1 MMERDLHTVL
11 LFGLHYLLT
20 GLVIWRV
27 LLRDRMEPV
36 VRLAWVM
43 VVAVVPVVGLLAYLL
58 FGEVRVRRA
67 DRGRGR
73 DIECQLLTA
82 WGEGSGAALVPAV
95 AIPAFAMGQAT
106 SGMGPVG
113 GNRAVMLPED
123 DSALDDI
130 VAHIDAASSTVHLL
144 YYIWL
149 PDGSGTR
156 MAEAVIRAAGRGVTC
171 RVLVDDVGS
180 RRLTRSP
187 LWRRMAEAGV
197 QLAIALP
204 VGNPLIEMLYKR
216 LDLRNHRKIMVVDNR
231 VTWAGSRN
239 CADAAFAIKPRFAP
253 WVDILMR
260 VEGPVVRQF
269 QAVFLRDWMMHA
281 EGVPGDLLGTA
292 PTALASGFPA
302 QVVASGPDQSTSGM
316 SETLCA
322 LLYAATDRVTITT
335 PYFLPD
341 PALLEAICAVARRGV
356 KTTLILPERN
366 DSRIIAAA
374 SEGLFATLLR
384 SGVRLHL
391 FRPGLLHAKILTVDG
406 GLAMIGSANL
416 DRRSFDLN
424 YECNLLISSPEIT
437 AELDRR
443 QQSYLER
450 ARIVEIDEVED
461 WSALRRIRNNA
472 VALAGPLL

>member
-1 MMERDLHTVL
+1 MMERDLHTIV

-43 VVAVVPVVGLLAYLL
+43 VVAVLPVVGILAYLL
-58 FGEVRVRRA
+58 FGEVRTRRA
-67 DRGRGR
+67 DRRRAR
-73 DIECQLLTA
+73 DIESRLLAA
-82 WGEGSGAALVPAV
+82 WGTDFAQAEVPEV

-106 SGMGPVG
+106 SGMEPVG
-113 GNRAVMLPED
+113 GNRAVLLSED
-123 DSALDDI
+123 DTALDDL
-130 VAHIDAASSTVHLL
+130 VAHIGRARSTVHVLF
-144 YYIWL
+144 YIWL
-149 PDGSGTR
+149 PDTSGTK
-156 MAEAVIRAAGRGVTC
+156 MAEAIIAAAQRGVVC

-180 RRLTRSP
+180 RRLTRSD

-197 QLAIALP
+197 NLAIALP

-216 LDLRNHRKIMVVDNR
+216 LDLRNHRKIVVVDNR
-231 VTWAGSRN
+231 TTWSGSRN
-239 CADAAFAIKPRFAP
+239 CADTAFAIKPRFAP
-253 WVDILMR
+253 WVDVLMR
-260 VEGPVVRQF
+260 IEGPIVRQF

-281 EGVPGDLLGTA
+281 GEDPADLLGAA
-292 PTALASGFPA
+292 PAPLDDGFA
-302 QVVASGPDQSTSGM
+302 GQVVASGPDQSMSGM

-322 LLYAATDRVTITT
+322 LLYAATDRVMITT

-341 PALLEAICAVARRGV
+341 PALQEAICAVARRGV
-356 KTTLILPERN
+356 ETTLILPERN

-374 SEGLFATLLR
+374 SEGLYATMLR
-384 SGVRLHL
+384 SGVKIHL

-406 GLAMIGSANL
+406 HLAMIGSANL

-424 YECNLLISSPEIT
+424 YECNLLICSREIT
-437 AELDRR
+437 TDLDLR
-443 QQSYLER
+443 QDSYLQR
-450 ARIVEIDEVED
+450 ARPVTEAEVAE